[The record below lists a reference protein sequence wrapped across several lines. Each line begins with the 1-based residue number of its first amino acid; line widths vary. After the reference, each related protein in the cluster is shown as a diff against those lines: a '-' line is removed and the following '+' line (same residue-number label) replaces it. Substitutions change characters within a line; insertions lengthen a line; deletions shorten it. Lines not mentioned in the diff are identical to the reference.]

1 MVGEDS
7 KVQGHPWLQANCKAS
22 LGDVRPYLRN
32 KTTREKG
39 LCFVSFRFTYLSKD
53 SKVEISKQ
61 LLLQGFCYKL
71 PQQELVLV
79 ADSADGCPDCRWKT
93 LLEHSLPSH
102 YSLGVKFGL
111 NPSRRAS
118 SSIPSGSRTL

>member
-22 LGDVRPYLRN
+22 LGDVRPCLGN

-39 LCFVSFRFTYLSKD
+39 FCFAAFRFTYLSID

-61 LLLQGFCYKL
+61 LLLPGFCYKL
-71 PQQELVLV
+71 SHRELVLV
-79 ADSADGCPDCRWKT
+79 AGSAGGCPDCRWKT

-111 NPSRRAS
+111 NPSWRAP
-118 SSIPSGSRTL
+118 SSIPSGSWTL